1 MIASLPPEQA
11 CKLFSCAPSQ
21 RGSAIFRHR
30 YIASGYAPRED
41 LERVTRLELATSS
54 LARRCSTTELHPRKV
69 GSNNRSHLRQRKIFC
84 ESRPAKHLQK
94 IGAWHKRLYNGHSK
108 VVAEECCE
116 SLMVTHRDPRLRSE

>member
-11 CKLFSCAPSQ
+11 CKMFSCAPSQ

-54 LARRCSTTELHPRKV
+54 LARRCSTTELHPQSTYEKRPHKKPKNLLVRLFYPAYIQDQVITRQSVFQKV
-69 GSNNRSHLRQRKIFC
+69 G
-84 ESRPAKHLQK
+84 
-94 IGAWHKRLYNGHSK
+94 
-108 VVAEECCE
+108 
-116 SLMVTHRDPRLRSE
+116 